1 VGELTFEIS
10 MSLDGFV
17 AGPDQSDE
25 HPLGVGGE
33 RLHEWGYGLAAWR
46 ERHGMEGGEH
56 TPDSEL
62 LEASIARIG
71 ATIMG
76 KRMFGGGDGP
86 WGDEPWEGWWGDE
99 PPFGHPVFVLT
110 HHPREPLVKGE
121 TTFIFVEGI
130 EPALEQARAAAGDK
144 DVAIGGGAEVIQQ
157 YLRAGLVDELMIH
170 LVPVML
176 GGGTRLFEGLAD
188 ITLEPATVTGSPQV
202 THLNYRVGLK
212 E

>member
-1 VGELTFEIS
+1 VGQLTFEIS

-17 AGPDQSDE
+17 TGPEPSDE
-25 HPLGVGGE
+25 NPLGVGGE
-33 RLHEWGYGLAAWR
+33 RLHDWAIGLAAWR
-46 ERHGMEGGEH
+46 DSHGMEGGEH

-76 KRMFGGGDGP
+76 KGMFGGGEGP

-110 HHPREPLVKGE
+110 HHPREPLVKGA
-121 TTFIFVEGI
+121 TTFTFVDGI
-130 EPALEQARAAAGDK
+130 EEALEQARAAAGDK
-144 DVAIGGGAEVIQQ
+144 DVAIGGGADVAQQ
-157 YLRAGLVDELMIH
+157 YLRAGLVDELTIH
-170 LVPVML
+170 LVPLLL
-176 GGGTRLFEGLAD
+176 GGGTSLFEDLDGVE
-188 ITLEPATVTGSPQV
+188 LEPASVTGSPAV
-202 THLNYRVGLK
+202 THLSYRVGLK